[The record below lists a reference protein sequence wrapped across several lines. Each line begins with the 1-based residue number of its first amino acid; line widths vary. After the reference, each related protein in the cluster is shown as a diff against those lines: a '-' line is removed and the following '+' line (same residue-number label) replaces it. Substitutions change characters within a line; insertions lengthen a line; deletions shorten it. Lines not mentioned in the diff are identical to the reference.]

1 MELISEFVVLK
12 SKMYSLITVNDEEK
26 IRAKDV
32 KKKLKHSEFVD
43 VLFNKKVITHNVKR
57 IQSKIHRL
65 GTYDIFKI
73 SLSCFNDKMYILDNG
88 IDGLS
93 YFHKNICYSH
103 N

>member
-65 GTYDIFKI
+65 GTYDVFKI
-73 SLSCFNDKMYILDNG
+73 VLMIKCIY
-88 IDGLS
+88 
-93 YFHKNICYSH
+93 
-103 N
+103 